1 MDGITAG
8 QDMSRVT
15 VSTQVPYEVLIGRG
29 LLDRCG
35 ELVGDVVPPC
45 RCVVVSDDTVAA
57 LYLERT
63 RASLET
69 VGFKVSAYVFASGE
83 EHKTLGTYGD
93 ILGFC
98 AREHLTR
105 TDLIVALGGGVVGD
119 MAGCVA
125 ATYLRGIR
133 FVQVPTTM
141 LACVDASV
149 GGKTAIDLEEGKNL
163 VGAFHQPSL
172 VICDTD
178 TLDTLPHE
186 TFACG
191 MAEVIKYGV
200 LGDEAFFSLLPH
212 VVRSMYGHII
222 ERCVRMKRD
231 YVEQDEREAGARR
244 FLNLGHTV
252 GHAIER
258 CSGYGIPHGDA
269 VACGMVIICRACE
282 ARGEADLGTTE
293 RVASMCR
300 VFGLPV
306 ETRFSA
312 DELAEAALAD
322 KKRSGDRVTVVGV
335 RRVGDCFLKSVAT
348 SELRD
353 LIALGLGE

>member
-119 MAGCVA
+119 MAGFVA

-141 LACVDASV
+141 LACVDAR
-149 GGKTAIDLEEGKNL
+149 
-163 VGAFHQPSL
+163 HP
-172 VICDTD
+172 
-178 TLDTLPHE
+178 P
-186 TFACG
+186 
-191 MAEVIKYGV
+191 
-200 LGDEAFFSLLPH
+200 P
-212 VVRSMYGHII
+212 
-222 ERCVRMKRD
+222 
-231 YVEQDEREAGARR
+231 
-244 FLNLGHTV
+244 
-252 GHAIER
+252 
-258 CSGYGIPHGDA
+258 
-269 VACGMVIICRACE
+269 
-282 ARGEADLGTTE
+282 
-293 RVASMCR
+293 
-300 VFGLPV
+300 
-306 ETRFSA
+306 
-312 DELAEAALAD
+312 
-322 KKRSGDRVTVVGV
+322 
-335 RRVGDCFLKSVAT
+335 
-348 SELRD
+348 
-353 LIALGLGE
+353 

>member
-15 VSTQVPYEVLIGRG
+15 VSTQVPYEILIGRG

-119 MAGCVA
+119 MAGFVA

-282 ARGEADLGTTE
+282 ALGEADLGTTE